1 MTEKEQIKLW
11 VAELRSGKYKQIR
24 GWLNACG
31 GYCCFGVACKILI
44 PEPLL
49 IISSH
54 SNTISGGYPSDQTHA
69 PKWLKELNLDF
80 IKKSGQALSH
90 INDNTDFTF
99 DEIADLIELV
109 YIHKALD

>member
-1 MTEKEQIKLW
+1 MTKEEQIKVW
-11 VAELRSGKYKQIR
+11 VSELRSGKYKQIK

-31 GYCCFGVACKILI
+31 GYCCFGVACKTLI

-49 IISSH
+49 IMSKYSD
-54 SNTISGGYPSDQTHA
+54 TINGAYPSDQPHA
-69 PKWLKELNLDF
+69 PKWLKEINLDF
-80 IKKSGQALSH
+80 IEKTSQSLSH

-109 YIHKALD
+109 YIHKAL